1 MQYENMKDDW
11 GDDAILKISGKDYIN
26 RSYLKG
32 EITMTNLS
40 KELCE
45 ICGIEPKWIKYETE
59 TTDGCIN
66 LGSKKVYPDFEQPEN
81 FVRLLNLPTEIIKK
95 NGQEFSAKSI
105 WWIVNMDAKD
115 YNALA
120 PYYFDDLLIR
130 LIVIL
135 ENKNKKYSSEFL
147 CKIKQAIREAEWV
160 YE

>member
-1 MQYENMKDDW
+1 
-11 GDDAILKISGKDYIN
+11 
-26 RSYLKG
+26 
-32 EITMTNLS
+32 MTNLS
-40 KELCE
+40 KVLCE
-45 ICGIEPKWIKYETE
+45 ICGIEPKL
-59 TTDGCIN
+59 DGSN
-66 LGSKKVYPDFEQPEN
+66 PALSVQPVYPDFERPEN

-105 WWIVNMDAKD
+105 WWIVNIDSKD

-147 CKIKQAIREAEWV
+147 CKIKQSIREAEWV
-160 YE
+160 YG

>member
-1 MQYENMKDDW
+1 
-11 GDDAILKISGKDYIN
+11 
-26 RSYLKG
+26 
-32 EITMTNLS
+32 MTKELS
-40 KELCE
+40 KELCGLCELEPITRYHVE
-45 ICGIEPKWIKYETE
+45 IAGIVHKISKENVLKHSKIFKSPSIKVR
-59 TTDGCIN
+59 
-66 LGSKKVYPDFEQPEN
+66 KVTKDYPDFSNPGN
-81 FVRLLNLPTEIIKK
+81 FVKLLNLPTEIIKK

-105 WWIVNMDAKD
+105 WWIVNIDSKD

-147 CKIKQAIREAEWV
+147 CKIKQTIREAEWV

>member
-1 MQYENMKDDW
+1 
-11 GDDAILKISGKDYIN
+11 
-26 RSYLKG
+26 
-32 EITMTNLS
+32 MTNLS
-40 KELCE
+40 KQLCE
-45 ICGIEPKWIKYETE
+45 ICGI
-59 TTDGCIN
+59 
-66 LGSKKVYPDFEQPEN
+66 KKTVDFTKSEN
-81 FVRLLNLPTEIIKK
+81 FVRLLNSPTEIIKK

-135 ENKNKKYSSEFL
+135 ENKYKIHNDEFVNS
-147 CKIKQAIREAEWV
+147 IKQAIIETEWV